1 MKIKNIMKKTAA
13 LILAAG
19 LTVPLYTNS
28 VLAAVGDEKISLGAD
43 LSEDQKA
50 EVLRLL
56 DITDLDDSEVIYV
69 TNEEEHEYLDA
80 YVSYDK
86 IGDTALSSSKIILK
100 DDGYGINVTTYNI
113 NYCTVGMY
121 QSALATAGVKN
132 ADVYVA
138 GPAKI
143 SGTAALVGIMKAY
156 NTASDGS
163 LNEENVEAATQELA
177 VTSELGEA
185 IDDPEKAEQIV
196 AKLKEE
202 LDNVENMDDA
212 AIDEKI
218 KEVASE
224 LDVSLSDSE
233 ISSIREL
240 LRKLGSLDIDWNS
253 LLRQLKGLY
262 EKYTSSNSGST
273 DVNNILNN
281 IGNFVG
287 GIINKLS
294 EIFKGLFG

>member
-1 MKIKNIMKKTAA
+1 
-13 LILAAG
+13 
-19 LTVPLYTNS
+19 
-28 VLAAVGDEKISLGAD
+28 
-43 LSEDQKA
+43 
-50 EVLRLL
+50 
-56 DITDLDDSEVIYV
+56 
-69 TNEEEHEYLDA
+69 
-80 YVSYDK
+80 
-86 IGDTALSSSKIILK
+86 
-100 DDGYGINVTTYNI
+100 
-113 NYCTVGMY
+113 
-121 QSALATAGVKN
+121 
-132 ADVYVA
+132 
-138 GPAKI
+138 
-143 SGTAALVGIMKAY
+143 
-156 NTASDGS
+156 
-163 LNEENVEAATQELA
+163 
-177 VTSELGEA
+177 
-185 IDDPEKAEQIV
+185 
-196 AKLKEE
+196 
-202 LDNVENMDDA
+202 MDDA

-253 LLRQLKGLY
+253 LLGQLKGLY